1 MSRTPDRSPPTTDK
15 LRSENC
21 AFGFARQDDISLPLV
36 CIDGITRCGKSALSK
51 VVPSL
56 TRMEHIQFAEE
67 LELIVSGLSLGGLR
81 NDYAAAFLRSH
92 LNQKS
97 YNLHISRNVNF
108 RTTDQ
113 TAVVNY
119 KHSEIYQ
126 QRLTLEEGPEN
137 VERCRA
143 SDHYLPMQT
152 HDLMANIGLIQDLGI
167 NFRMLSLWRNPV
179 ENIYSWWTR
188 GWGER
193 FNSRD
198 PTNFSLLIAD
208 AEGNAYPWYAAG
220 YHRQTLGLNAPE
232 KCIAVACDMIER
244 CIEGY
249 STQADKDR
257 ILLLFFEDIC
267 TDPEREVERIC
278 DFLNVEKT
286 EFTAPALRDSRF
298 PREIVQADIKTKLAA
313 FREAVRPTL
322 FKQLISLQD
331 SYYETRYGLS

>member
-1 MSRTPDRSPPTTDK
+1 MTGT
-15 LRSENC
+15 LRCDNC

-36 CIDGITRCGKSALSK
+36 FIDGITRCGKSALSK

-67 LELIVSGLSLGGLR
+67 LELIVSGLSLSGLR
-81 NDYAAAFLRSH
+81 KDYAAAFLRSH

-108 RTTDQ
+108 RPTDQ

-119 KHSEIYQ
+119 RRPNVYQ
-126 QRLTLEEGPEN
+126 ERLTLEEGPVN
-137 VERCRA
+137 VERCLN

-152 HDLMANIGLIQDLGI
+152 HDLMANVDLIQDLDI

-193 FNSRD
+193 FNNRE
-198 PTNFSLLIAD
+198 PTNFSLPIED
-208 AEGNAYPWYAAG
+208 AEGNAYPWYAAY
-220 YHRQTLGLNAPE
+220 YHRETLGLNAPE

-249 STQADKDR
+249 RLKAEKDR
-257 ILLLFFEDIC
+257 TLLLFFEDIC
-267 TDPEREVERIC
+267 IDPDREVGRIC

-298 PREIVQADIKTKLAA
+298 PREIVQADIKTKIAA

-322 FKQLISLQD
+322 FKQLINLQD
-331 SYYETRYGLS
+331 SYCETRYGLS